1 MTNDPRADD
10 LATFVDALNE
20 HGQRFD
26 IRDASEPRPLGASVS
41 QVRRRRGRLADD
53 RETGFRDVVLVERDG
68 VLLWQTAAD
77 LAGTR
82 GGGGLRRSGR
92 RGWRRGLEGARVLK
106 EVTVPVLEPN
116 EYLAALRD
124 TDLQLNKDS
133 DAGVRVVQPSP
144 EGRGFQATTI
154 GLKPS
159 YAGRTLVIVHGTF
172 SNAANLLGE
181 FAATDDG
188 AQFMADALAH
198 YNGQVLVF
206 DHPTLSV
213 SPVLNAL
220 DLARRLA
227 GTTGDLDIIA
237 HSRGGLVVRWWLEVF
252 GDTLAGANVRAVFA
266 GSPLRGTS
274 LAAPNRIQPL
284 LSVMSNVGAY
294 VGRTLQVAAAA
305 NPFTLASFALLKFL
319 GRRERNRWGLPPI
332 EGIGSRPGVDAAVAV
347 IPGLQGQSAIAN
359 NYELTRLRQSAART
373 NVRYYALTANFEPE
387 RVGWKLWKVITE
399 FGDRAKDAA
408 TDLIFPGENDLVV
421 DTSHMTSLADAREIT
436 NVHPFGSSANMHHC
450 NYFRQ
455 PETIVALRRWLGVR

>member
-1 MTNDPRADD
+1 MSDQPPPDD
-10 LATFVDALNE
+10 FAKFVNALDE
-20 HGQRFD
+20 YGERFD
-26 IRDASEPRPLGASVS
+26 IRDASEPRRLGVSVS

-53 RETGFRDVVLVERDG
+53 RETGYRDVVLVERDG

-124 TDLQLNKDS
+124 TDLHLNKDC
-133 DAGVRVVQPSP
+133 DTGLRVVAPSS
-144 EGRGFQATTI
+144 GRSIFQATTV

-172 SNAANLLGE
+172 SSATNVLSELG
-181 FAATDDG
+181 ATESG
-188 AQFMADALAH
+188 AQFLSDALKQ
-198 YNGQVLVF
+198 YKGQVLVF

-213 SPVLNAL
+213 SPFLNAL

-227 GTTGDLDIIA
+227 GITGQLDIIA
-237 HSRGGLVVRWWLEVF
+237 HSRGGLVTQWWLEVF
-252 GDTLAGANVRAVFA
+252 GETLAGANVRAILA
-266 GSPLRGTS
+266 GAPLRGTS

-284 LSVMSNVGAY
+284 LSVLSNVGHF
-294 VGRTLQVAAAA
+294 VERTLKVAAAA

-332 EGIGSRPGVDAAVAV
+332 DGIGSRPGTDAAVAV

-359 NYELTRLRQSAART
+359 NYELTRLRQAAARP
-373 NVRYYALTANFEPE
+373 NVRYYAITADFEPE
-387 RVGWKLWKVITE
+387 RVGWKLWRVIAE
-399 FGDRAKDAA
+399 FGDRAKDTT

-421 DTSHMTSLADAREIT
+421 DTQHMISLADKRSIADVHAFAPST
-436 NVHPFGSSANMHHC
+436 NVHHC

-455 PETIVALRRWLGVR
+455 PDTIAHLRTWLRVP

>member
-1 MTNDPRADD
+1 MTGDPRPDD
-10 LATFVDALNE
+10 LAAFVDALNE

-26 IRDASEPRPLGASVS
+26 IRDVSEPRPLGASVS

-68 VLLWQTAAD
+68 VLLWQTAAE

-124 TDLQLNKDS
+124 TDLQLNREC
-133 DAGVRVVQPSP
+133 DAGVRLVQPVP
-144 EGRGFQATTI
+144 GGRGFEAATT
-154 GLKPS
+154 GLQPS
-159 YAGRTLVIVHGTF
+159 YSGRTLVIVHGTF
-172 SNAANLLGE
+172 STAANVLNE
-181 FAATDDG
+181 FSATNAG
-188 AQFMADALAH
+188 ARFLSDALTH

-206 DHPTLSV
+206 DHPTLSI

-227 GTTGDLDIIA
+227 GTTGDLDVIA
-237 HSRGGLVVRWWLEVF
+237 HSRGGLVAQWWLEVF

-266 GSPLRGTS
+266 GSPLLGTS

-284 LSVMSNVGAY
+284 LSVMSNVGAF
-294 VGRTLQVAAAA
+294 VGRTLQVATAA
-305 NPFTLASFALLKFL
+305 NPFTLASFALLRFL

-347 IPGLQGQSAIAN
+347 IPGLQGQSAVAN
-359 NYELTRLRQSAART
+359 NFELTRLRQSAARA
-373 NVRYYALTANFEPE
+373 NVRYYAITANFEPE

-399 FGDRAKDAA
+399 FGDRAKDGV

-421 DTSHMTSLADAREIT
+421 DTSHMTSLADAREIAD
-436 NVHPFGSSANMHHC
+436 VHPFGSSANVHHC

-455 PETIVALRRWLGVR
+455 PETIASLRTWLSVH